1 MLEFFPVELQS
12 GFPTFITAI
21 YTLMW
26 GLVLSSLIAITH
38 KNTYV
43 GFTYPD
49 QFFIS
54 MILATLVSTAVMMSI
69 GDSLARGLGIFG
81 ALAIIRFRTRIDQP
95 KNLLFLFASL
105 ALGIALGV
113 YGFSIAISSTLA
125 FCVVAWLLY
134 FLVERRNN
142 KERFSLI
149 VALETIELSDR
160 VEAIIRPI
168 SLKFQLVSQQK
179 TRDNTWQFEWQVVQV
194 AGKSGSTFLNDL
206 SQIQGVLQVKWSKS
220 GNLARV

>member
-26 GLVLSSLIAITH
+26 GLVLASLIAITH
-38 KNTYV
+38 KKTYT
-43 GFTYPD
+43 GFVYPD

-81 ALAIIRFRTRIDQP
+81 ALAIIRFRTRIEEP
-95 KNLLFLFASL
+95 KNLLFLFSTL

-113 YGFSIAISSTLA
+113 YGFSIAISSTFM
-125 FCVVAWLLY
+125 FCLVAWLLH
-134 FLVERRNN
+134 FFVERRNQ
-142 KERFSLI
+142 KERF
-149 VALETIELSDR
+149 ALVVTMETMELATQIEQ
-160 VEAIIRPI
+160 IIKPL
-168 SLKFQLVSQQK
+168 SLKIRLVNQQK
-179 TRDNTWQFEWQVVQV
+179 GKEATWQLEWQVVRV
-194 AGKSGSTFLNDL
+194 AGEAATSFLQQM
-206 SQIQGVLQVKWSKS
+206 SEVEGVLQVKWSKS
-220 GNLARV
+220 GNLVRV